1 MGKPPGLERAIF
13 TGVRFGG
20 GILLMTEKTRKIAT
34 IFGGSGFIGSQL
46 TQDLARRGYSVRV
59 AVRRPDLAGHVRM
72 FGFPGQI
79 QPVQAN
85 LRYPESVASA
95 VRGSDVVINL
105 VGILFEKGKQ
115 RFRAVQT
122 QGAKAVAEAARDAG
136 VPTLIHMS
144 AIGADTQSPSA
155 YQRAKA
161 LGEDEVFK
169 AFPKAIVIR
178 PSLVFGAEDGFFN
191 LFGFIARMSPIMP
204 LIGRD
209 TKFQPVYVAD
219 VAEAIALA
227 SQGAVKT
234 GKVYELGG
242 PEIVTMEQVI
252 ERVLEQTRRK
262 RVVLPLPEFVAK
274 PVASVLS
281 LLRRPLLTPDQ
292 VIQLGIDNVVSP
304 EAIKQKRTLE
314 AFGIAPTTMDAIL
327 PTYMWRFRKHGEFDR
342 HINPLVNG

>member
-1 MGKPPGLERAIF
+1 
-13 TGVRFGG
+13 
-20 GILLMTEKTRKIAT
+20 MTEKTRKIAT
-34 IFGGSGFIGSQL
+34 IFGGSGFIGTRL

-85 LRYPESVASA
+85 LRYPDSVAAA

-122 QGAKAVAEAARDAG
+122 LGAKAVAEAARDAG
-136 VPTLIHMS
+136 VPTLVHMS
-144 AIGADTQSPSA
+144 ALGADPQSPSA

-161 LGEDEVFK
+161 LGEDEVLK
-169 AFPKAIVIR
+169 AFPKAVIMR
-178 PSLVFGAEDGFFN
+178 PSLVFGPEDGFFN
-191 LFGFIARMSPIMP
+191 LFGFLARMSPIMP

-209 TKFQPVYVAD
+209 TKFQPIYVAD
-219 VAEAIALA
+219 VAQAIALA
-227 SQGAVKT
+227 AQGAVKT
-234 GKVYELGG
+234 GKIYELGG
-242 PEIVTMEQVI
+242 PEVVTMEQVI
-252 ERVLEQTRRK
+252 ERVLEQTRRQ
-262 RVVLPLPEFVAK
+262 RLVLPMPEFIAK

-281 LLRRPLLTPDQ
+281 ILPNPLLTPDQ

-342 HINPLVNG
+342 HINPLVDG

>member
-1 MGKPPGLERAIF
+1 
-13 TGVRFGG
+13 
-20 GILLMTEKTRKIAT
+20 MTEKTRKIAT
-34 IFGGSGFIGSQL
+34 IFGGSGFIGTQL
-46 TQDLARRGYSVRV
+46 TQDLARRGYSVRM

-79 QPVQAN
+79 QPIQAN
-85 LRYPESVASA
+85 LRYPESVAAA

-122 QGAKAVAEAARDAG
+122 LGARAVAGAARDAG
-136 VPTLIHMS
+136 VPTLVHMS
-144 AIGADTQSPSA
+144 ALGADPQSPSA

-161 LGEDEVFK
+161 LGEEEVLK
-169 AFPKAIVIR
+169 AFPKAIIMR

-191 LFGFIARMSPIMP
+191 LFGFIARMSPVMP

-209 TKFQPVYVAD
+209 TKFQPVYVGD

-227 SQGAVKT
+227 AQGAVKA

-262 RVVLPLPEFVAK
+262 RLVLPLPEFVAMA
-274 PVASVLS
+274 VARIFS
-281 LLRRPLLTPDQ
+281 LLPKPLLTPDQ
-292 VIQLGIDNVVSP
+292 VIQLGIDNIVSP
-304 EAIKQKRTLE
+304 EAKKQKRTLE